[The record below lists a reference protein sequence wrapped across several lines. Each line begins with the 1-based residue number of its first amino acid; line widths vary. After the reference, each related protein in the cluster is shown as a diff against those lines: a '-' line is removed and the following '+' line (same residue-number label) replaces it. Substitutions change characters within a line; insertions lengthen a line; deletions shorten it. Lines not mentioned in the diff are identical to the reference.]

1 MSIDFASLLSPEQ
14 KRNLLENRI
23 QQFASEAYQY
33 TLNLKTAE
41 EVGTEDQ
48 VDGIK
53 KSIAILE
60 SAIKVHQDELAAL
73 PLVYAIR
80 Q

>member
-1 MSIDFASLLSPEQ
+1 MSVDFSALLTPEQ
-14 KRNLLENRI
+14 KRGLLENRI

-48 VDGIK
+48 IDGIK

-60 SAIKVHQDELAAL
+60 SAIKVHQDELSTL
-73 PLVYAIR
+73 PLPITE
-80 Q
+80 

>member
-1 MSIDFASLLSPEQ
+1 VSIDFASLLSPEQ

-53 KSIAILE
+53 KSIAVLE
-60 SAIKVHQDELAAL
+60 SAIKVHQEELAAL
-73 PLVYAIR
+73 PLPVTE
-80 Q
+80 

>member
-60 SAIKVHQDELAAL
+60 SAIKVHQDELAVL
-73 PLVYAIR
+73 PLPATE
-80 Q
+80 

>member
-73 PLVYAIR
+73 PLPATE
-80 Q
+80 

>member
-1 MSIDFASLLSPEQ
+1 MSVDFSTLLTPEQ
-14 KRNLLENRI
+14 KRGLLENRI

-33 TLNLKTAE
+33 TLNLRTAE

-48 VDGIK
+48 IDNIK

-60 SAIKVHQDELAAL
+60 SAIKVHQEELSAL
-73 PLVYAIR
+73 PLPVA
-80 Q
+80 

>member
-53 KSIAILE
+53 KSIAVLE
-60 SAIKVHQDELAAL
+60 SAIKVHQEELKVL
-73 PLVYAIR
+73 PAPPAE
-80 Q
+80 

>member
-1 MSIDFASLLSPEQ
+1 MDFASLLSPEQ

-33 TLNLKTAE
+33 SLNLKTAQD
-41 EVGTEDQ
+41 VGTEEQ

-53 KSIAILE
+53 KSIDILE
-60 SAIKVHQDELAAL
+60 SAIRVHQEELQAL
-73 PLVYAIR
+73 PAPITE
-80 Q
+80 

>member
-53 KSIAILE
+53 KSIAVLE
-60 SAIKVHQDELAAL
+60 SAIKVHQEELAAL
-73 PLVYAIR
+73 PLPATE
-80 Q
+80 